1 VGNTVFLHPLAAKTR
16 QAVIHNNNQHNR
28 IFLKLENCKA
38 CCCDE
43 HCEFVESSQTLIA
56 HAVYGVAVK
65 VTLCEYRAKRDLC
78 RLVSREIQNLV
89 HSHQQNFHT
98 FLKPSP
104 QGVKRGS
111 QSIVKK
117 LKT

>member
-1 VGNTVFLHPLAAKTR
+1 VGNTVFLPALAAKTR
-16 QAVIHNNNQHNR
+16 QAIIHNNNQRNR

-43 HCEFVESSQTLIA
+43 RCEFVESLQTPIA

-65 VTLCEYRAKRDLC
+65 VELCEYRAKRDLC
-78 RLVSREIQNLV
+78 RRVSREIQNLV
-89 HSHQQNFHT
+89 HSHQQNFRT

-104 QGVKRGS
+104 QGVKTGS
-111 QSIVKK
+111 QPIMKK
-117 LKT
+117 LET